1 MSAVYPDQARK
12 PSWIDDDNWTSQKT
26 DWEFQ
31 YLLEQW
37 DHRELT
43 VAEKIWLQSL
53 LSSIKEN

>member
-1 MSAVYPDQARK
+1 MTYPDQARK
-12 PSWIDDDNWTSQKT
+12 PSWIDDDNWTTQKT

-43 VAEKIWLQSL
+43 VAEKSWIQSL
-53 LSSIKEN
+53 LTVVTI